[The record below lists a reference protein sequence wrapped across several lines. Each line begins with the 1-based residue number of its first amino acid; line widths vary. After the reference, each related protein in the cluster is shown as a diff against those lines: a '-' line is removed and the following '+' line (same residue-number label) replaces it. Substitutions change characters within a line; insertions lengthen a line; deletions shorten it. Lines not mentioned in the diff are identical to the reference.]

1 MTHILWLDEIG
12 EADRAR
18 VGGKAFALA
27 RLRRAGLP
35 VPDGFV
41 LTASGQALEGERR
54 AALVA
59 ASERLGGALAVR
71 SSSTAE
77 DLDSAS
83 FAGQY
88 RTLLD
93 VRGAAAVVEAARLCL
108 DSANAAAGYAQAVGA
123 SAAGAM
129 AVLVQRFIEAG
140 LAGVAFTRDPHEPS
154 RLMIESVEGL
164 GEALVSGRATPER
177 YVIERASGALV
188 EGPAQPRVDAPTL
201 AAVAELARR
210 AEAAFGAP
218 QDVEWAVAGDGVAL
232 LQARPITVEAEAP
245 DARIRL
251 LTRANVGEVLPGPVT
266 PLTESTVLAF
276 LEHGFREVAGQAG
289 LLPPDAT
296 RFLVLQRRR
305 LYLNLSLCVEVMARL
320 PGVSASD
327 AERLI
332 LGGGATR
339 GSARRLDLRAAL
351 GLLGVGAR
359 LARTAARLP
368 AAVRRAEDAVAGL
381 CPAEEIA
388 SAGPDRLAA
397 LLREAQVAGRLIG
410 TTHIAVSGAAAFR
423 LAGLGRLVGGEGDDA
438 AARVNRLVAGLDGVE
453 SAGPTLA
460 LEALARQARAR
471 LEWSAWLAQPAAEG
485 AARLQ
490 RGEVPL
496 GLAAELQAFLR
507 RYGHRAVSEGEL
519 GAPAWEDDPTPV
531 LLALQGLLKAPR
543 SADFTRQALAEARR
557 ADEDALLAR
566 AGAPR
571 RALLRA
577 AFEGAQ
583 RGVRERERTKSLAIA
598 LVHHLRR
605 LARAGGRWL
614 AHAGT
619 LAREDDVLFLTLD
632 ELVAALEGASVPAA
646 AVARRRRRQQREAAL
661 PAPRELDLG
670 DPDGALAGGDGPLAG
685 VGVSAGVGAGPARVL
700 QGAEAPYAEP
710 GEVIV
715 APVLDAALGPLLA
728 TSAAAVAEIGGM
740 LSHGSV
746 VARELGVPC
755 VVDVRDATRRI
766 RTGDQ
771 VLVDGGTGR
780 VRIVPAAAA
789 TAAAAGQESRSLRPA
804 DPGDEAFHAL
814 ESDPRA
820 RESVYLNVQDP
831 AAGLALVA
839 SLGVKR
845 GGRGEALLALALPDG
860 RVLFGLERVR
870 AQLRPPRLA
879 VGDLA
884 FDWDRLRLVFD
895 GALAP
900 HEPGCFPPGP
910 LPLLLAPRTVRV
922 RFDLACLPATPAVDF
937 CEDLPEDVRAA
948 LRPLGSH
955 HVEQSGRW
963 RGTLDVDGTRL
974 HLEGTGSRDHSWGLR
989 DWEAADHW
997 RLFTLRLGED
1007 MGVHALAVSVRGR
1020 RIEGG
1025 FVSRAGHLARV
1036 TRIEHVSQRDG
1047 AGRVRSVQLELRT
1060 DAGEVLRLHGTVE
1073 RTITVPVQLER
1084 RPSRHVAGRPYRLL
1098 LHENFT
1104 RWEGEGRTGHGMAE
1118 MTERPA

>member
-1 MTHILWLDEIG
+1 VTLASPPAH
-12 EADRAR
+12 DR
-18 VGGKAFALA
+18 
-27 RLRRAGLP
+27 
-35 VPDGFV
+35 
-41 LTASGQALEGERR
+41 
-54 AALVA
+54 
-59 ASERLGGALAVR
+59 
-71 SSSTAE
+71 
-77 DLDSAS
+77 
-83 FAGQY
+83 
-88 RTLLD
+88 
-93 VRGAAAVVEAARLCL
+93 
-108 DSANAAAGYAQAVGA
+108 
-123 SAAGAM
+123 
-129 AVLVQRFIEAG
+129 
-140 LAGVAFTRDPHEPS
+140 
-154 RLMIESVEGL
+154 SVEGL

-339 GSARRLDLRAAL
+339 GFARRLGLRAAL

-423 LAGLGRLVGGEGDDA
+423 LAVLGRLVGGEGDDA
-438 AARVNRLVAGLDGVE
+438 AARVNRLV
-453 SAGPTLA
+453 SGPRRRRERRSTLA
-460 LEALARQARAR
+460 LEALVRAG
-471 LEWSAWLAQPAAEG
+471 AG
-485 AARLQ
+485 AANGR
-490 RGEVPL
+490 RGAAARRAPRACSGEVPL
-496 GLAAELQAFLR
+496 RLAAEPQAFLR

-519 GAPAWEDDPTPV
+519 GRPPGRTTHAGA
-531 LLALQGLLKAPR
+531 AGAAGSLKAPR
-543 SADFTRQALAEARR
+543 SADFTPGVGRGAR

-566 AGAPR
+566 AGRYAVLCCGR
-571 RALLRA
+571 RSGRA
-577 AFEGAQ
+577 A
-583 RGVRERERTKSLAIA
+583 RVRERERRSLAIA

-632 ELVAALEGASVPAA
+632 SWRPCWRAPRCRRRSRAGAAVSSAGGAS
-646 AVARRRRRQQREAAL
+646 
-661 PAPRELDLG
+661 APRELDLA

-685 VGVSAGVGAGPARVL
+685 VGVSAGVGAGPARV
-700 QGAEAPYAEP
+700 AAPRRLCRAWR
-710 GEVIV
+710 GDRC
-715 APVLDAALGPLLA
+715 ARARRG
-728 TSAAAVAEIGGM
+728 SRAAAGDLGGGRGRDRRHA
-740 LSHGSV
+740 SHGSV

-771 VLVDGGTGR
+771 VLQTAA
-780 VRIVPAAAA
+780 PAA
-789 TAAAAGQESRSLRPA
+789 
-804 DPGDEAFHAL
+804 
-814 ESDPRA
+814 
-820 RESVYLNVQDP
+820 
-831 AAGLALVA
+831 
-839 SLGVKR
+839 
-845 GGRGEALLALALPDG
+845 
-860 RVLFGLERVR
+860 
-870 AQLRPPRLA
+870 
-879 VGDLA
+879 
-884 FDWDRLRLVFD
+884 
-895 GALAP
+895 
-900 HEPGCFPPGP
+900 
-910 LPLLLAPRTVRV
+910 
-922 RFDLACLPATPAVDF
+922 
-937 CEDLPEDVRAA
+937 
-948 LRPLGSH
+948 
-955 HVEQSGRW
+955 
-963 RGTLDVDGTRL
+963 
-974 HLEGTGSRDHSWGLR
+974 
-989 DWEAADHW
+989 
-997 RLFTLRLGED
+997 
-1007 MGVHALAVSVRGR
+1007 
-1020 RIEGG
+1020 
-1025 FVSRAGHLARV
+1025 
-1036 TRIEHVSQRDG
+1036 
-1047 AGRVRSVQLELRT
+1047 
-1060 DAGEVLRLHGTVE
+1060 
-1073 RTITVPVQLER
+1073 
-1084 RPSRHVAGRPYRLL
+1084 
-1098 LHENFT
+1098 
-1104 RWEGEGRTGHGMAE
+1104 
-1118 MTERPA
+1118 